1 MTAAHDL
8 ELIPF
13 MRRSFTIAVFS
24 ILLFAAP
31 ALAGTSA
38 RMAIEGPVEA
48 TVLKVIDGDTLL
60 VRATPWPQQSV
71 DVYVRLRGI
80 DAPELRSRC
89 ESERFAARA
98 ARRALDGLLPAGS
111 GVRLSRI
118 SGDKYF
124 GRVLADVES
133 GDRADPAHALLR
145 EGHVRPYQGGRRQRP
160 DCGQW
165 FTRSIIP

>member
-1 MTAAHDL
+1 MPRFFA
-8 ELIPF
+8 
-13 MRRSFTIAVFS
+13 IACFS
-24 ILLFAAP
+24 AFLFAAP
-31 ALAGTSA
+31 VVAGASA
-38 RMAIEGPVEA
+38 RMAIEGPVTA

-98 ARRALDGLLPAGS
+98 ARRALDGLVPAGS
-111 GVRLSRI
+111 GVRLTRI

-133 GDRADPAHALLR
+133 GDRADPAQALLR
-145 EGHVRPYQGGRRQRP
+145 EGHVRPYKGGRRQRP
-160 DCGQW
+160 DC
-165 FTRSIIP
+165 